1 MEKASGAPSE
11 LPQEG
16 SCCEGHLKGLA
27 QGICLVG
34 CFVHP
39 FPAEGI
45 WDWFVPPFL
54 GVVPGVMGCAKGT
67 RAAALPELC
76 LGVLPDILGRISP
89 AQRLLSFLGL
99 FRRKKDLQI
108 GREFVPE
115 GETRTEELH
124 RNFQCPQRAGAVT
137 PLHPRSTWGR
147 ATSVLA
153 LGSAPATP
161 PWLPHLQTEL

>member
-1 MEKASGAPSE
+1 MEKASEAPSE

-27 QGICLVG
+27 QGVCLIG

-45 WDWFVPPFL
+45 WDWFAPPFL

-89 AQRLLSFLGL
+89 AQQLLSFLGL

-108 GREFVPE
+108 GGVCSRRGNEDRGAAQEFSVPSAS
-115 GETRTEELH
+115 RSSDSSPSEEH
-124 RNFQCPQRAGAVT
+124 VGQSHFSAGPGQCPS
-137 PLHPRSTWGR
+137 HP
-147 ATSVLA
+147 ALA
-153 LGSAPATP
+153 A
-161 PWLPHLQTEL
+161 